1 MHWGSLFCSDSERFR
16 VIERGYARKQ
26 FDDSARGGLAGDS
39 DPCLHTSS
47 ASAVILSM
55 EESVVVE
62 VPNELVVGFLTL
74 TLSAKGVVALWMV
87 VPVSAI
93 LIALAWRIWRPRG

>member
-1 MHWGSLFCSDSERFR
+1 
-16 VIERGYARKQ
+16 
-26 FDDSARGGLAGDS
+26 
-39 DPCLHTSS
+39 
-47 ASAVILSM
+47 M